1 MQKKL
6 NAILPFKARADQREL
21 PVLLLKRNDVELL
34 IQSSNATDSTY
45 WFSGRGFNGK
55 GVHISSFISYLTNA
69 LGMPVLD
76 ETGLTGKYD
85 IRTENAFSTKEE
97 VIKAIEKIGFRVEE
111 SRKNMPILIIY
122 Q

>member
-1 MQKKL
+1 MPFCRLKQELIKK
-6 NAILPFKARADQREL
+6 NCPCWF
-21 PVLLLKRNDVELL
+21 LKRNDADLL

-55 GVHISSFISYLTNA
+55 GVHISTFIGYLTNS

-85 IRTENAFSTKEE
+85 IKTENAFSSKEE
-97 VIKAIEKIGFRVEE
+97 VIKAIGKIGFRVEE
-111 SRKNMPILIIY
+111 SRKQMPILIIY